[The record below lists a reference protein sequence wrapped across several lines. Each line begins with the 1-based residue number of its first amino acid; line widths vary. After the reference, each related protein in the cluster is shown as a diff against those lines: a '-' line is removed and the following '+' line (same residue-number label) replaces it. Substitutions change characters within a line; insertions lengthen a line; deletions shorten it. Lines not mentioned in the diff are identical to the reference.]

1 MDVRHAGPSY
11 YVLLHPS
18 QTAHPFHC
26 LTDDRPESERILTDT
41 TSLWSALEGLAR
53 MSHQGPR

>member
-41 TSLWSALEGLAR
+41 TSLWSALEGLEMIR
-53 MSHQGPR
+53 